1 MADSTFERYERIHPE
16 DFSVSTVQDVF
27 DNSDEKTEDL
37 SGRWRECADGKS
49 LVRPV
54 AKGSGDGFPKRID
67 YAPKARSR
75 NPNAPP
81 TPSNLATYRWRGPV
95 LQAAEEAALIC
106 RAQAGDKRAG
116 LGLFRA
122 FHRYILKIAG
132 KHRGHHSCGRET
144 NEFFHELIAAGA
156 LAFWECVLSWKPELG
171 YRLATHLR
179 LRVSGAIGDEAK
191 RYRKRGITGETL
203 LQRIAF
209 TRPYYPEFTHA
220 ELRTLQKQKRYRSFR
235 EALAA
240 FEVAIWDVDR
250 WTQPYSCYSEG
261 GEDDNRSLTGVLLEN
276 GGADDVA
283 QKEPK
288 PAKGMD
294 RLYDCFNPYK
304 QSPQLR
310 LYQTHSRYIDGL
322 AEDADKRAARRLKQI
337 GRRAR
342 ALELVEQHDARI
354 EAAKKRDDAEWA
366 AACASRRGVVIDAAP
381 IARRR
386 KHTGPRRHPTKIRS
400 WRAPPKAAAA

>member
-1 MADSTFERYERIHPE
+1 
-16 DFSVSTVQDVF
+16 
-27 DNSDEKTEDL
+27 
-37 SGRWRECADGKS
+37 
-49 LVRPV
+49 
-54 AKGSGDGFPKRID
+54 
-67 YAPKARSR
+67 
-75 NPNAPP
+75 
-81 TPSNLATYRWRGPV
+81 
-95 LQAAEEAALIC
+95 
-106 RAQAGDKRAG
+106 
-116 LGLFRA
+116 
-122 FHRYILKIAG
+122 LKIAG

-179 LRVSGAIGDEAK
+179 LRVSGAISDEAK

-209 TRPYYPEFTHA
+209 GLGRKRNP
-220 ELRTLQKQKRYRSFR
+220 LQKQKRYRSFR
-235 EALAA
+235 EALSAY
-240 FEVAIWDVDR
+240 EVAIWEVDR

-276 GGADDVA
+276 GGADDLG

-288 PAKGMD
+288 PKRGMD

-310 LYQTHSRYIDGL
+310 LCGTNSRYISGAHSRHIDGL

-342 ALELVEQHDARI
+342 ALELVEEHDVRI
-354 EAAKKRDDAEWA
+354 EAVKKRDDAEWA
-366 AACASRRGVVIDAAP
+366 AACASRGVVIDAAP
-381 IARRR
+381 IAHRR
-386 KHTGPRRHPTKIRS
+386 KYAGPRRHLTKIRS